1 MTALDRKLL
10 RDLKRLW
17 SQALTLAL
25 VVAAAVA
32 GFITTYSAYDS
43 LQYSRDRYHWQV
55 DRTRSQASTTN
66 QPRVPT

>member
-10 RDLKRLW
+10 RDLRRLW

-32 GFITTYSAYDS
+32 GFITTYSARFIS
-43 LQYSRDRYHWQV
+43 ANTSANWPSV
-55 DRTRSQASTTN
+55 
-66 QPRVPT
+66 